1 MPSFQRDALAFHYRD
16 VGSGLPFF
24 FQHGLGAD
32 SGQPFSLFTPP
43 PGIRLLAFDCRA
55 HGETRPVGVPQKIS
69 IPAFADDL
77 LALMDHLKIAGA
89 IVGGISMGAAIALH
103 FTLSHPERVLGL
115 VLSRPAWLDTPR
127 ADNVQIFQLVA
138 QLIREHG
145 ATRGAELF
153 RQTEEYQRFSREA
166 PDNANSL
173 LTQFEHPRAEETV
186 IKLER
191 IPQYAPSFTREHW
204 RTISVPTLVLA
215 NRQDPIHPFEYGETL
230 ARIIPGAQFREL
242 TPKSVSLDRHAQDV
256 QSHLKKFL
264 KRHFAI
270 TGVNAAPVT

>member
-1 MPSFQRDALAFHYRD
+1 MPCFQHDALAFHYRD
-16 VGSGLPFF
+16 SGSGLPFF

-32 SGQPFSLFTPP
+32 SSQPFSLFTPP
-43 PGIRLLAFDCRA
+43 QGIRMLAFDCRA
-55 HGETRPVGVPQKIS
+55 HGETRPVGVPEKIG

-77 LALMDHLKIAGA
+77 LALMDYLKISRA
-89 IVGGISMGAAIALH
+89 IVGGISMGAAISLH
-103 FTLSHPERVLGL
+103 FTLSHPDRVLGL
-115 VLSRPAWLDTPR
+115 VLSRPAWLDARR

-145 ATRGAELF
+145 ARGAELF
-153 RQTEEYQRFSREA
+153 RQTEDYQKLSREA

-173 LTQFEHPRAEETV
+173 LSQFEQPRAEETV

-230 ARIIPGAQFREL
+230 ARIIPGAQLREL

-256 QSHLKKFL
+256 QIDLEKFL

-270 TGVNAAPVT
+270 TGVNVAPVT